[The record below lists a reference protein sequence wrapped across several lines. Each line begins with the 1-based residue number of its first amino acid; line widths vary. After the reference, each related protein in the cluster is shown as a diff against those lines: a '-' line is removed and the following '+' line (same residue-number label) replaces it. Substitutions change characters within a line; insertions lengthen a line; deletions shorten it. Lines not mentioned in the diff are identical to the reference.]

1 MPRLEY
7 QGESSRK
14 LELIKVFR
22 EFVPI
27 LLHFWQRYPASNLK
41 HKSLYA
47 SRNCMDVVV
56 VSKLSA
62 TDWREALKRLCE
74 YAVNNGYAKKT
85 LVDAIL
91 NRERRCP
98 TGFPIENHRGV
109 ALPHEDVVHAK
120 KPIIIIAKP
129 TNPILFG
136 RIDNAEKEIEAL
148 LIILVIVNDVKRH
161 LNTIEKLT
169 PLLKDIKLVEKV
181 REISLPELK
190 QEMLSNLGEEFA
202 RFEIVELS

>member
-1 MPRLEY
+1 
-7 QGESSRK
+7 
-14 LELIKVFR
+14 
-22 EFVPI
+22 
-27 LLHFWQRYPASNLK
+27 
-41 HKSLYA
+41 
-47 SRNCMDVVV
+47 MDVVV

>member
-1 MPRLEY
+1 LFQFYCIFGRCTRAH
-7 QGESSRK
+7 S
-14 LELIKVFR
+14 
-22 EFVPI
+22 
-27 LLHFWQRYPASNLK
+27 LK
-41 HKSLYA
+41 HKFLYA
-47 SRNCMDVVV
+47 SRNHMDVIV

-62 TDWREALKRLCE
+62 TDWKEALTKLCR

-91 NRERRCP
+91 DREKRCP
-98 TGFPIENHRGV
+98 TGFPLDGHRGV

-120 KPIIIIAKP
+120 KPLIIIAKP
-129 TNPILFG
+129 TSPLLFG

-148 LIILVIVNDVKRH
+148 LIILVIVNDVKRY

-169 PLLKDIKLVEKV
+169 PLLKDIKLVEKI
-181 REISLPELK
+181 RKMNLPELK
-190 QEMLSNLGEEFA
+190 QEMLSSLGEEFA

>member
-1 MPRLEY
+1 
-7 QGESSRK
+7 
-14 LELIKVFR
+14 
-22 EFVPI
+22 
-27 LLHFWQRYPASNLK
+27 
-41 HKSLYA
+41 
-47 SRNCMDVVV
+47 MDVIV

-62 TDWREALKRLCE
+62 TDWREALTKICE

-85 LVDAIL
+85 LIDAIL
-91 NRERRCP
+91 DREKRCP
-98 TGFPIENHRGV
+98 TGFPVDDHRGV

-148 LIILVIVNDVKRH
+148 LIILVIVNDVKRY

-190 QEMLSNLGEEFA
+190 HEILSNLGEEFA
-202 RFEIVELS
+202 RLEIVELS